1 MRAIKQHR
9 RPIWFIFL
17 PALLCCLP
25 PSGYADTKVI
35 AAEGTY
41 TMGDGETPLVAESRA
56 LQQAKR
62 VALEEA
68 GTYVQSYAKTRHD
81 VLTDNEIEAISAGL
95 IEVEILEKRRQV
107 VDKGIQFYVKI
118 KATVTLEKADELVTR
133 LRQRDLGTFPE
144 LVQKYGRLRDDHIH
158 LAKEMELLKQQMAEA
173 KSTQEIQQTA
183 SLIAEQERRF
193 QARELYDQCIV
204 PGRDTNDI
212 IGCLTD
218 VIRFDPRFA
227 EAWAIRGFYNS
238 YLLKHEE
245 QAISD
250 YTEAIRLDPQP
261 FVYVA
266 RGEALLRIG
275 KQKRAIADA
284 SEALRRDSDEW
295 EAWTILASAHFRE
308 HKYANTINDA
318 TNAIERNLAEY
329 RNHKQPARHEGIQL
343 AYLFSLRGFAYKKL
357 RQPERAF
364 ADLNESLRITDELVK
379 AHPTLEDDRTF
390 RGIKAFFLLRRGVV
404 SDYLGR
410 LEEARHDFQQACA
423 LGEGDGCR
431 LLEVAK
437 GVR

>member
-1 MRAIKQHR
+1 MWMLVALTVLLL
-9 RPIWFIFL
+9 PL
-17 PALLCCLP
+17 PAQAEP
-25 PSGYADTKVI
+25 KIIT
-35 AAEGTY
+35 AEGAY

-81 VLTDNEIEAISAGL
+81 VLTDDEIEAISAGL

-107 VDKGIQFYVKI
+107 RDKGIQFYVKI

-133 LRQRDLGTFPE
+133 LRQRDLGAFPE
-144 LVQKYGRLRDDHIH
+144 LVQKYRKLRDDHIH
-158 LAKEMELLKQQMAEA
+158 LAKEMQLLKQQLAEA
-173 KSTQEIQQTA
+173 KSTQEIQQTS
-183 SLIAEQERRF
+183 SLITEQERKY
-193 QARELYDQCIV
+193 QARELYERCIV
-204 PGRDTNDI
+204 PRSDTNDI

-227 EAWAIRGFYNS
+227 EAWALRGFYYS
-238 YLLKHEE
+238 YLLKQEE

-250 YTEAIRLDPQP
+250 YTEAIRLDPQA

-275 KQKRAIADA
+275 KQKRAMADA
-284 SEALRRDSDEW
+284 REALRRDSDEW
-295 EAWTILASAHFRE
+295 EAWTLLASAHFRE
-308 HKYANTINDA
+308 RKYANTVNDA
-318 TNAIERNLAEY
+318 TNAIERNLPEY
-329 RNHKQPARHEGIQL
+329 RSHKQPARHEGIQL

-364 ADLNESLRITDELVK
+364 ADFNESLRITDELVK
-379 AHPTLEDDRTF
+379 GHPTLEDDKTF
-390 RGIKAFFLLRRGVV
+390 RGIEAFFLLRRGVV

-410 LEEARHDFQQACA
+410 SDEARHDFQQACA

-431 LLEVAK
+431 LLESL
-437 GVR
+437 GTNSP

>member
-1 MRAIKQHR
+1 MWMLVALTVLLL
-9 RPIWFIFL
+9 PL
-17 PALLCCLP
+17 PAQAEP
-25 PSGYADTKVI
+25 KIIT
-35 AAEGTY
+35 AEGAY

-81 VLTDNEIEAISAGL
+81 VLTDDEIEAISAGL

-107 VDKGIQFYVKI
+107 RDKGIQFYVKI

-133 LRQRDLGTFPE
+133 LRQRDLGAFPE
-144 LVQKYGRLRDDHIH
+144 LVQKYRKLRDDHIH
-158 LAKEMELLKQQMAEA
+158 LAKEMELLKQQLAEA
-173 KSTQEIQQTA
+173 KSTQEIQQTS
-183 SLIAEQERRF
+183 SLITEQERKY
-193 QARELYDQCIV
+193 QARELNERCIV
-204 PGRDTNDI
+204 PRSDTNDI

-227 EAWAIRGFYNS
+227 EAWALRGFYYS
-238 YLLKHEE
+238 YLLKQEE

-250 YTEAIRLDPQP
+250 YTEAIRLDPQA

-275 KQKRAIADA
+275 KQKRAMADA
-284 SEALRRDSDEW
+284 REALRRDSDEW
-295 EAWTILASAHFRE
+295 EAWTLLASAHFRE
-308 HKYANTINDA
+308 RKYANTVNDA

-329 RNHKQPARHEGIQL
+329 RSHKQPARHEGIQL

-364 ADLNESLRITDELVK
+364 ADFNESLRITDELVK
-379 AHPTLEDDRTF
+379 GHPTLEDDKTF
-390 RGIKAFFLLRRGVV
+390 RGIEAFFLLRRGVV

-410 LEEARHDFQQACA
+410 SDEARHDFQQACA

-431 LLEVAK
+431 LLESL
-437 GVR
+437 GTNSP